1 MSSVKRFYKKI
12 LFESEISSY
21 DIDRIIDV
29 KVDNAKDSIE
39 FKIELVDGR
48 TPTLNVS
55 YENFIKWA
63 VENHGNYTDMFK
75 EFVAGFLST
84 SDTVDEQPIKEI
96 VDDNGDIM
104 PDEDL
109 PTNADDS
116 MIGTSNHMDTSAIA
130 NQVVPPHGNRYFGT
144 YGSGFVVW

>member
-1 MSSVKRFYKKI
+1 MSSVKRFFKKI

-21 DIDRIIDV
+21 DIDRIINV
-29 KVDNAKDSIE
+29 KVDEDKDSIE
-39 FKIELVDGR
+39 FQIELVDGR

-55 YENFIKWA
+55 YENFVKWA
-63 VENHGNYTDMFK
+63 VENQGNYTDMFK

-84 SDTVDEQPIKEI
+84 SDTVEEPIQEI

-109 PTNADDS
+109 PPNSDNS
-116 MIGTSNHMDTSAIA
+116 MVGTSNKWDTSAIA
-130 NQVVPPHGNRYFGT
+130 NQVIPPQMNVYNGVYGN
-144 YGSGFVVW
+144 GFVVW